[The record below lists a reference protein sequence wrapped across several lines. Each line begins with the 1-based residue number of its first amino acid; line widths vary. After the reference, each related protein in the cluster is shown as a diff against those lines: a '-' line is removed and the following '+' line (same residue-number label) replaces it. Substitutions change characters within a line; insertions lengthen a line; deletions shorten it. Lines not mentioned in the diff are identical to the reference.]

1 MLRFHRHGPRFE
13 DFQVILG
20 IISKLVPSCLRTYC
34 CYRNVGRILGK
45 LMQDVKF
52 IMHKCYVECG
62 LFTVIMGLVNW

>member
-20 IISKLVPSCLRTYC
+20 IISKLVPSCLLTYC
-34 CYRNVGRILGK
+34 WYRNAGRILGK

-52 IMHKCYVECG
+52 I
-62 LFTVIMGLVNW
+62 NA

>member
-20 IISKLVPSCLRTYC
+20 IISKLVPSCLLTYC
-34 CYRNVGRILGK
+34 WYRNVGRILGK

-62 LFTVIMGLVNW
+62 